1 MYNGAYEGSYNAYGQ
16 CVVMCMKCVVMHTE
30 RRYDAYE
37 VCYSVHKVFFFFFGA
52 YEMCYGAFVTSS
64 CWSRD
69 GCID

>member
-1 MYNGAYEGSYNAYGQ
+1 MR
-16 CVVMCMKCVVMHTE
+16 MKCVI
-30 RRYDAYE
+30 
-37 VCYSVHKVFFFFFGA
+37 VCIKYFFFFFFFGA